1 VDVFQS
7 RGVGPVRPVKENER
21 LIIVVDSSS
30 DRANNLK
37 EQIEFL
43 DAPAVRIATP
53 GNWKSRI
60 GDGRL
65 AAVFLNDS
73 IPQTDIAA
81 LIENVGKLDP
91 NVPIV
96 LVDGERHA

>member
-1 VDVFQS
+1 MT
-7 RGVGPVRPVKENER
+7 GNER
-21 LIIVVDSSS
+21 LIVVVDSSY
-30 DRANNLK
+30 DRANDLK
-37 EQIEFL
+37 DLIEFL
-43 DAPAVRIATP
+43 DAPAVCIATP

-60 GDGRL
+60 GDNPL
-65 AAVFLNDS
+65 AAVFLNEC

-91 NVPIV
+91 NIPIV